1 MLHLS
6 DLCMILVST
15 VLHLLSK
22 IFLVLSEFCL
32 FGATFL
38 EKTGADCALRLEVVL
53 VLAVFFVRSRRLRGL
68 LCGLHSLG
76 QALRQQNP
84 WLLAGR
90 D

>member
-1 MLHLS
+1 MLHLP

-22 IFLVLSEFCL
+22 IFLVLSEICI

-53 VLAVFFVRSRRLRGL
+53 VLAVFFARSRRLRGV
-68 LCGLHSLG
+68 LCSLHSLG

-84 WLLAGR
+84 WLLARR